1 MIYLFSGDDLNKRN
15 LSLGQFLESLA
26 NDVTILQ
33 MGKSDFNRAQVE
45 GFTSGQSL
53 FFGKSA
59 IVLGGV
65 MENEESGEFIL
76 KKLPLMEK
84 SENLFIFKEGV
95 LKKPIL
101 DKFKKARAEMNI
113 FEKGKEK
120 IEKFNNFLL
129 ANALGQ
135 RDKLNLWASFRE
147 AMELGVG
154 LEELVGVL
162 FWKAKDMLL
171 KRNLGK
177 FKEEELKNF
186 SSKIAYLLPEARREG
201 RDAEAALEE
210 FLLEVV

>member
-1 MIYLFSGDDLNKRN
+1 MIYIFFGDDLNKRN
-15 LSLGQFLESLA
+15 LAIGKFLATLPEK
-26 NDVTILQ
+26 VTVLH
-33 MGKSDFNRAQVE
+33 MGKSDFSRAQVE
-45 GFTSGQSL
+45 GFISGQSL

-59 IVLGGV
+59 IILNGI
-65 MENEESGEFIL
+65 MESDEAKEFIIE
-76 KKLPLMEK
+76 KLPELAK
-84 SENLFIFKEGV
+84 SDNLFIFKEGA
-95 LKKPIL
+95 LKKPIS
-101 DKFKKARAEMNI
+101 DQFKKARAEMNV

-120 IEKFNNFLL
+120 VEKFNNFIL